1 MCVCLKLCFISSLA
15 FFDCKEDGIFPKP
28 PSYNVATTLP
38 SYDEA
43 ERTKAET
50 NVPLVPGRVSVS
62 LFFFFCLRSHS
73 VHTLS
78 HTHTLVHWCLCLNTS
93 CVVCKARS
101 LIAQLWN
108 FFFSLLHV
116 CDCIFSARLCYR
128 IEQMQ
133 IQKWRKTFLLVH
145 IKGHLLISL
154 HSVPTASRSVVLRPF
169 LISSLCTWLFVLFTQ
184 NQSKYRCSL
193 STVWQA

>member
-1 MCVCLKLCFISSLA
+1 MMKQ
-15 FFDCKEDGIFPKP
+15 KEPRLRLMFPW
-28 PSYNVATTLP
+28 YL
-38 SYDEA
+38 E
-43 ERTKAET
+43 EW
-50 NVPLVPGRVSVS
+50 VSH
-62 LFFFFCLRSHS
+62 FFFFCLRSHS

-78 HTHTLVHWCLCLNTS
+78 HTYTLVHWCLCLNTS

-108 FFFSLLHV
+108 FFLVFFMYATVS
-116 CDCIFSARLCYR
+116 
-128 IEQMQ
+128 
-133 IQKWRKTFLLVH
+133 FLLVFVTGLNKCRFKNEEKH
-145 IKGHLLISL
+145 FFLFISKDICWYL
-154 HSVPTASRSVVLRPF
+154 CTQCPQLAAVQCSQPF

>member
-1 MCVCLKLCFISSLA
+1 MMKQ
-15 FFDCKEDGIFPKP
+15 KEPRLRLMFPWYP
-28 PSYNVATTLP
+28 
-38 SYDEA
+38 E
-43 ERTKAET
+43 EW
-50 NVPLVPGRVSVS
+50 VSH
-62 LFFFFCLRSHS
+62 FFFFLPAVTFSTY
-73 VHTLS
+73 TLS
-78 HTHTLVHWCLCLNTS
+78 HTYTRTLMLVLEHFLCCLQGTKS
-93 CVVCKARS
+93 YRS
-101 LIAQLWN
+101 AVE

>member
-1 MCVCLKLCFISSLA
+1 MMKQ
-15 FFDCKEDGIFPKP
+15 KEPRLRLMFPWYP
-28 PSYNVATTLP
+28 
-38 SYDEA
+38 E
-43 ERTKAET
+43 EW
-50 NVPLVPGRVSVS
+50 VSH
-62 LFFFFCLRSHS
+62 FFFFCLRSHS

-78 HTHTLVHWCLCLNTS
+78 HTYTLVHWCLCLNTS

-154 HSVPTASRSVVLRPF
+154 HSVPSASRSVVLTAF
-169 LISSLCTWLFVLFTQ
+169 SDLLFVHLVVRIVY
-184 NQSKYRCSL
+184 SKPE
-193 STVWQA
+193 